1 MPSGGSSV
9 LGLTTEPSRG
19 VSRTLARA
27 AAGCR
32 VTELSLQV
40 LVELVIEGAPRWQ
53 TGEDGR
59 WASGAGRPAR
69 RVSIPR
75 TVDHSGA
82 PAPRVTKDVLTYWLE
97 VPPLDDSACG
107 RGRSFAVGRARMHR
121 RGQVAAARPG
131 RRGRLPGHQHA
142 ARPAGCHRGPA
153 GRGAL
158 EASRQDPGIRPP
170 TLAAELHQRRPAQRT
185 VRQHS

>member
-59 WASGAGRPAR
+59 WASGAGAR
-69 RVSIPR
+69 HGGCLFHGPLTTLVHLRHGSPR
-75 TVDHSGA
+75 M
-82 PAPRVTKDVLTYWLE
+82 
-97 VPPLDDSACG
+97 C
-107 RGRSFAVGRARMHR
+107 
-121 RGQVAAARPG
+121 
-131 RRGRLPGHQHA
+131 
-142 ARPAGCHRGPA
+142 
-153 GRGAL
+153 
-158 EASRQDPGIRPP
+158 
-170 TLAAELHQRRPAQRT
+170 
-185 VRQHS
+185 